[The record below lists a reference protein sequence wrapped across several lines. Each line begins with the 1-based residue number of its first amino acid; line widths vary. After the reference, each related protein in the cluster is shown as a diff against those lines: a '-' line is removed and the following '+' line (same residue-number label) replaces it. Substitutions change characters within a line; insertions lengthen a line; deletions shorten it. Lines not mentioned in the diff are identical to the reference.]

1 MWPSQVGRNSS
12 GCRTSVKMGIGSKN
26 QFLYSLYL
34 FMHLFLIF
42 IHAMSASGVCGIIAQ
57 NLYVSIDCGLG

>member
-26 QFLYSLYL
+26 QFLYL
-34 FMHLFLIF
+34 FMRLFLIF
-42 IHAMSASGVCGIIAQ
+42 IHAMSASGVCGTIAQ
-57 NLYVSIDCGLG
+57 NLYVSIDRGLG